1 MQRHART
8 QYMFQN
14 TGIRTQRNRLQKLN
28 NQTPSTMNWLN
39 ISTVID
45 EEGSTGFIRATGFT
59 GSTTLRVS
67 VPQNVVLAGDGSISV
82 IVSPSA
88 DPTVIKYTSAIEVSS
103 SKTSVT
109 SVPVSPGDYVAFYAI
124 CATPTGPITVT
135 VLNMATSTT
144 IDTFQVQI
152 EV

>member
-14 TGIRTQRNRLQKLN
+14 TGIRTQRNRLRKLN
-28 NQTPSTMNWLN
+28 NQTPGAMNWLN
-39 ISTVID
+39 ITTVID
-45 EEGSTGFIRATGFT
+45 EEGTSGFIRATGFT

-67 VPQNVVLAGDGSISV
+67 VPQDVALASDGLISV
-82 IVSPSA
+82 IVSPNANPS
-88 DPTVIKYTSAIEVSS
+88 VSKYTSVIQVSS
-103 SKTSVT
+103 FQTSVT
-109 SVPVSPGDYVAFYAI
+109 SVPVSPGDYVAFYAT
-124 CATPTGPITVT
+124 CSSPTGPITVT

-152 EV
+152 ET